1 MKIRSKVL
9 ITGSNG
15 FTGRYLT
22 KYLIGSGYQ
31 PIALKSNLIDLHELL
46 LEVQK
51 VQPDYVIHL
60 AAISFPDT
68 KDIESLYKVNVIGSV
83 NLLDALASLAVA
95 PKKVI
100 LASSSQ
106 VYSDL
111 ETIQFSESFC
121 PKPQNHYG
129 CSKLSMENLA
139 ATYAS
144 KLPIIVA
151 RPFNYTGKE
160 HEEKFLIPKIVATY
174 LRRDREIY
182 LGNLDIAREFND
194 VRDVCQ
200 IYCSLLASKYDGGA
214 VNICSG
220 RQVKLLDIIN
230 MMDYIAGY
238 KMEVMVNPQFERSN
252 DIKCICGDTAKL
264 TSITHY
270 NIQYSIGETLKW
282 MYDK

>member
-1 MKIRSKVL
+1 MENRSKVL
-9 ITGSNG
+9 VTGSYG
-15 FTGRYLT
+15 FTGGYLT
-22 KYLIGSGYQ
+22 EYLSSSGYQ
-31 PIALKSNLIDLHELL
+31 PIALKSNLMDIDGLL
-46 LEVQK
+46 VEIQK

-60 AAISFPDT
+60 AGMSFPNT
-68 KDIESLYKVNVIGSV
+68 KDIESLYRVNVIGSI
-83 NLLDALASLAVA
+83 NLLDALASLTVA

-106 VYSDL
+106 VYSDF
-111 ETIQFSESFC
+111 EAIQFSESFC

-144 KLPIIVA
+144 KLPIIMA
-151 RPFNYTGKE
+151 RPFNYTGKG

-174 LRRDREIY
+174 SRRDGTIY

-230 MMDYIAGY
+230 MMDHIAGY
-238 KMEVMVNPQFERSN
+238 KMEVLVNPQLERSN
-252 DIKCICGDTAKL
+252 EIKDICGDTAKL

-282 MYDK
+282 MYG